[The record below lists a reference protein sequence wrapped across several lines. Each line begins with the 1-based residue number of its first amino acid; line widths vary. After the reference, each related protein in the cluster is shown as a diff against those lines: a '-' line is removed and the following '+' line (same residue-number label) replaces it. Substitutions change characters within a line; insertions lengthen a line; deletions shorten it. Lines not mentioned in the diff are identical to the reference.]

1 MGWVL
6 IHTQKKLQFR
16 ISKALEV
23 QRLLDGH
30 DLNFFYKLYKLE
42 EL

>member
-23 QRLLDGH
+23 QRLLDDH
-30 DLNFFYKLYKLE
+30 EFKKIYKLYKLE